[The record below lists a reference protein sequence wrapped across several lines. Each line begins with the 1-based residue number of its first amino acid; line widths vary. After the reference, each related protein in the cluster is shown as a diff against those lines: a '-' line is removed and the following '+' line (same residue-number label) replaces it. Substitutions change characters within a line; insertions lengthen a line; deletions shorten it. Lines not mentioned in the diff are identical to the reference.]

1 MSSKRHSIL
10 PSASQSGPKPPVHL
24 SSSLTIADSAV
35 LTGTHQIT
43 VHGESVI
50 HPRARLDSHAGRVT
64 IGRRC
69 VVHERATIGSSSSG
83 LASARS
89 SAVLSSARSSM
100 ASPGVLSP
108 TAAVAGSGGE
118 AASQSTTAQAVTL
131 GDYVTVEV
139 GAVIEAGG
147 TVVGDGTVVGV
158 GARVGA
164 GAVLGKRDLRH
175 ENHCT
180 LTPQSAVPPGDV
192 VPDFTVVYANG
203 MRRTDRRGMVELKN
217 KGLAR
222 QIEVLR
228 RLIPSNPA
236 KFA

>member
-1 MSSKRHSIL
+1 MA
-10 PSASQSGPKPPVHL
+10 PSAQSGPKPPVHF
-24 SSSLTIADSAV
+24 SSSLTIAELAV
-35 LTGTHQIT
+35 LTGAHHISI
-43 VHGESVI
+43 HSESVI
-50 HPRARLDSHAGRVT
+50 HPRARLDSLAGRVT

-69 VVHERATIGSSSSG
+69 VVHERAMIGGSASSG
-83 LASARS
+83 LTSARS
-89 SAVLSSARSSM
+89 SV

-118 AASQSTTAQAVTL
+118 ASQSATPQSVTL

-139 GAVIEAGG
+139 GATIEAGG
-147 TVVGDGTVVGV
+147 TAVGDGTVVGV

-164 GAVLGKRDLRH
+164 GAVVGK
-175 ENHCT
+175 HCT
-180 LTPQSAVPPGDV
+180 LTPQSVVSPGEV
-192 VPDFTVVYANG
+192 VPDFTVVLANG
-203 MRRTDRRGMVELKN
+203 MRRTDRRGMTELKN

-228 RLIPSNPA
+228 RLISSKPA